1 MMIVI
6 ASAAVAIVSFILY
19 VLERRSKGESIA
31 WTDAGKISLFSGLVT
46 SGVVF
51 ATTTDGIT
59 GMPEV
64 LHAVSEKAS
73 DVQDM
78 FVGTPSF

>member
-6 ASAAVAIVSFILY
+6 AAVSVAMVAFILY
-19 VLERRSKGESIA
+19 ALERRSKGEPIS
-31 WTDAGKISLFSGLVT
+31 WENAGKLTLFSGLIT

-51 ATTTDGIT
+51 ATTAEGVSSVTDVAAT
-59 GMPEV
+59 V
-64 LHAVSEKAS
+64 AEKVS

>member
-1 MMIVI
+1 MLVI
-6 ASAAVAIVSFILY
+6 ASISVALVAFILY
-19 VLERRSKGESIA
+19 ALERRSKQEPIV
-31 WTDAGKISLFSGLVT
+31 WEDALKMSVFGGLIT

-51 ATTTDGIT
+51 ASTAETIQ
-59 GMPEV
+59 EV
-64 LHAVSEKAS
+64 VSSVDIK

>member
-6 ASAAVAIVSFILY
+6 AAVAVAMVAFILY
-19 VLERRSKGESIA
+19 ALERRSKGEPIS
-31 WTDAGKISLFSGLVT
+31 WEQAGKLSLFSGLIT

-51 ATTTDGIT
+51 ATTAEGISNVTDVAT
-59 GMPEV
+59 TV
-64 LHAVSEKAS
+64 VDKVA

>member
-1 MMIVI
+1 MIVI
-6 ASAAVAIVSFILY
+6 AAVAVAMVAFILY
-19 VLERRSKGESIA
+19 ALERRSKGEPIS
-31 WTDAGKISLFSGLVT
+31 WEHAGKLSLFSGLIT

-51 ATTTDGIT
+51 ATTAEGVSAVTDVVT
-59 GMPEV
+59 NV
-64 LHAVSEKAS
+64 AEKAA